1 MQHDALRQPP
11 AGDLGLQRLAV
22 VALAGDVEHR
32 LRDRLERVD
41 VEHAQIDW
49 NRIAEDMAPMAEK
62 RVHARLLLDAIAD
75 ERNLAVTEE
84 EFERTLAVLA
94 RAQGVSTPVL
104 RRKLDEDGRLTSL
117 RAQLRRE
124 KTIRTL
130 LGEPDE
136 ETPAAPGLT
145 AG

>member
-1 MQHDALRQPP
+1 
-11 AGDLGLQRLAV
+11 
-22 VALAGDVEHR
+22 
-32 LRDRLERVD
+32 
-41 VEHAQIDW
+41 
-49 NRIAEDMAPMAEK
+49 MAEK
-62 RVHARLLLDAIAD
+62 RVHARLLLDAVAD
-75 ERNLAVTEE
+75 ERKIGVTEE
-84 EFERTLAVLA
+84 EFERTLSMLA

-136 ETPAAPGLT
+136 ETLAAPELT

>member
-1 MQHDALRQPP
+1 VQDYAEN
-11 AGDLGLQRLAV
+11 LARRGV
-22 VALAGDVEHR
+22 NVEK
-32 LRDRLERVD
+32 
-41 VEHAQIDW
+41 APIDW
-49 NRIAEDMAPMAEK
+49 SEVAGEMAPAAEK
-62 RVHARLLLDAIAD
+62 RVHARLLLDAVAD
-75 ERNLAVTEE
+75 ERKIGVTEE
-84 EFERTLAVLA
+84 EFERTLAMLA
-94 RAQGVSTPVL
+94 RTQGVSTPVL